1 MGYNDRCEDEDEI
14 LCFVCRKEEG
24 EGIFCSCITC
34 NNYYHLDCYVP
45 TLEKEPSVDW
55 ECLLCKEREY
65 FVSLPLERTSSSGN
79 MTKRE
84 LHLSRRLVLEMYGV
98 EDIKTGRRASK
109 AFRRI
114 SDLEFESYKKI
125 IKDPIALD
133 LIKDRLDKE
142 NPDQYKSMSEFMSDF
157 RRMFINCRTYWA
169 LNHMSHAN
177 AHHSGTIYAK
187 YASLLEKTLD
197 LKRKELT
204 IGIEEQV
211 PTHANRKFSEAP
223 KPKYFAL
230 RQEEEDRRRP
240 RMKIGAG
247 KPNEKKEEDPE
258 YKDEEPSS
266 LRSYRID
273 RNAEKTNINRGIE
286 KAKQDMAN
294 RYNRRESDNESSYK
308 RKNES
313 AKRDASSED
322 GNEDE
327 DDDELL
333 LRKKKAQEMFDMYGE
348 QGTRQSGIR
357 MSGLWAGGKDYKE
370 LGGSNDSD
378 ETGRFDGNNNSKGRS
393 KDLNERIERAAEHF
407 GNDGSRQRIRATY
420 TEQDSD

>member
-1 MGYNDRCEDEDEI
+1 MGYNDRYDDPDEV
-14 LCFVCRKEEG
+14 LCFVCREEEG

-55 ECLLCKEREY
+55 ECLMCKEREY
-65 FVSLPLERTSSSGN
+65 FASLPLEKTSSSGN

-204 IGIEEQV
+204 IGLEEKSPQKRF
-211 PTHANRKFSEAP
+211 TEAP
-223 KPKYFAL
+223 KARYYNN
-230 RQEEEDRRRP
+230 RMEEADLRRP
-240 RMKIGAG
+240 RMKIGSG
-247 KPNEKKEEDPE
+247 KPQEKKEEDPE
-258 YKDEEPSS
+258 YKEEDESPS
-266 LRSYRID
+266 RSYSRPSAD
-273 RNAEKTNINRGIE
+273 RAAEKSNFNRGIE

-294 RYNRRESDNESSYK
+294 RYNSKSESGKRENSSDANE
-308 RKNES
+308 
-313 AKRDASSED
+313 D
-322 GNEDE
+322 DE
-327 DDDELL
+327 DDDELV
-333 LRKKKAQEMFDMYGE
+333 LRKKKCQEMFEMYGE
-348 QGTRQSGIR
+348 QNGRKLSSAGN
-357 MSGLWAGGKDYKE
+357 SLAGLWDGSKSYKE
-370 LGGSNDSD
+370 VGD
-378 ETGRFDGNNNSKGRS
+378 EDGGRFDGNNNSKGRS
-393 KDLNERIERAAEHF
+393 KELNDRIERVTQHF
-407 GNDGSRQRIRATY
+407 KDKKDRMEDDEDGGYTRQRIRATY
-420 TEQDSD
+420 TEHDSD